1 MTDMTGKAVMITGA
15 SRGIGEAAARIFA
28 EAGAKVALLA
38 RSRERIAEIAGEI
51 GENAI
56 AIPCD
61 ISRYWEVET
70 AVRSTVEAFG
80 RLDVLIGNAGVLE
93 PIEHL
98 ESADPEG
105 WGHVIDVN
113 LKGVFNG
120 VRAAM
125 PVMLAA
131 GGGTILNVSSGAAH
145 SALEGWSA
153 YCASKAGAAMVT
165 RSAHLEGADRG
176 LRVMGL
182 SPGTVATQ
190 MQRDIKASGI
200 NPVSK
205 LNWEDHISPEWP
217 AKTLLWMCSPEADE
231 FLGQEI
237 ALRDEGIRRRVGLIA

>member
-1 MTDMTGKAVMITGA
+1 MTDMTGKVVMITGA

-38 RSRERIAEIAGEI
+38 RGEEKIAEIAGEI

-80 RLDVLIGNAGVLE
+80 RLDVLIGNAGVLQ

-131 GGGTILNVSSGAAH
+131 GGGTIINVSSGAAH
-145 SALEGWSA
+145 NPLEAWSA

-200 NPVSK
+200 NPVSE
-205 LNWEDHISPEWP
+205 LEWEDHIPPEWP
-217 AKTLLWMCSPEADE
+217 AKTLLWMCSSDADE
-231 FLGQEI
+231 FLGQEL
-237 ALRDEGIRRRVGLIA
+237 ALRDETVRRRAGLIA